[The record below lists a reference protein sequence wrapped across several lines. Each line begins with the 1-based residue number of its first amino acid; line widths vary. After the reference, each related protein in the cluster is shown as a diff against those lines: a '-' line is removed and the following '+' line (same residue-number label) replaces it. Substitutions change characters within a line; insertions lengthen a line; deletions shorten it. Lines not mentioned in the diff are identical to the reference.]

1 MSTKVLPTKE
11 IHGNRHL
18 NMEVCGVICYIDI
31 FGVVLWG
38 VVIVILILIGGFIK
52 IRTWGNFNC
61 RFGMWESS
69 VSFDRIKLLVVFV
82 VFEMEILV
90 VVIILSGVM
99 ITVLLGVTCAEL
111 IILYI

>member
-1 MSTKVLPTKE
+1 MKICS
-11 IHGNRHL
+11 
-18 NMEVCGVICYIDI
+18 VICYVDI

-38 VVIVILILIGGFIK
+38 VVMIILLLIGGFIK
-52 IRTWGNFNC
+52 IGTWGNFNC
-61 RFGMWESS
+61 RFGMWESGI
-69 VSFDRIKLLVVFV
+69 SFDRIKLLVVFV

-111 IILYI
+111 VILYI